1 MCSDVVAEQPAIE
14 ADGRLRRP
22 QLIGKTLDAVGHTTE
37 RRSAVVVKPK
47 KWWKLSVAAVVALSL
62 LIAYLEFSHH
72 YNYGHLFTYGLHV
85 DVLSEDVDIG
95 IPGEKKL
102 YRAELTNY
110 GLLPVRLTACDF
122 TTDTLA
128 PGTDYPYAV
137 QRWDPSSSTWQ
148 TVMEINEETFCH
160 PVPLGKAE
168 TQRTT
173 RLIWP
178 LMSVYVMGS
187 EATGARAPFRKGD
200 LARFVVFKTIVKEAD
215 WETAVPSK
223 PFYIED
229 DVKRDADDSFRVAH

>member
-1 MCSDVVAEQPAIE
+1 
-14 ADGRLRRP
+14 
-22 QLIGKTLDAVGHTTE
+22 
-37 RRSAVVVKPK
+37 VVKLK
-47 KWWKLSVAAVVALSL
+47 KSWWKFFLASIVGLSL
-62 LIAYLEFSHH
+62 LIGYLEFSHH

-85 DVLSEDVDIG
+85 DVLSEDFNIG
-95 IPGEKKL
+95 IPGQKKL

-110 GLLPVRLTACDF
+110 GILPVRLAACDF

-137 QRWDPSSSTWQ
+137 QRLDPSSGTWQ
-148 TVMEINEETFCH
+148 TVMETNAETFCH

-178 LMSVYVMGS
+178 LMAVFVMGS
-187 EATGARAPFRKGD
+187 EATGARVPFRKGD
-200 LARFVVFKTIVKEAD
+200 LARFVVFKTISTEAD
-215 WETAVPSK
+215 WETAVHSK